1 MAIEV
6 GRTQRLKAAR
16 RAPPGVYLER
26 DGSEVLLPNR
36 LVPEGLEVGGELD
49 VFVYTDSSDR
59 PVATTQRP
67 LAEVGQFAFL
77 RVVDVTRH
85 GAFLDWGLDKDL
97 FIPLAEQESRLARG
111 DGAVVAVC
119 LDQHTQ
125 RVMASS
131 RLNQFFDS
139 DLGALEVGAP
149 VDLFVYRC
157 TELGAMVIV
166 DDRYSGLVY
175 QSDQVTPLLVGE
187 RARGY
192 VQRLR
197 DDGKVDVSLR
207 APGAAGRANEAQLLL
222 RALEANG
229 GFLPLHDGSSP
240 EEVARW
246 LEMSKKAFK
255 RAAGNLYRQRL
266 VQLTPQGISVVE
278 RKK

>member
-1 MAIEV
+1 MAIEI
-6 GRTQRLKAAR
+6 GRTNRLTAAR
-16 RAPPGVYLER
+16 RAPPGVYLESE
-26 DGSEVLLPNR
+26 GSEVLLPNR
-36 LVPEGLEVGGELD
+36 FVPEALELGSALD

-59 PVATTQRP
+59 PVATTQKP

-97 FIPLAEQESRLARG
+97 FIPLAEQETRLVRG
-111 DGAVVAVC
+111 EGAVVAVC

-131 RLNQFFDS
+131 RLAQFFDS
-139 DLGALEVGAP
+139 DISALAPGEP

-157 TELGAMVIV
+157 TDLGAMVIV
-166 DDRYSGLVY
+166 NDRHSGLVY
-175 QSDQVTPLLVGE
+175 QSDQLTPLLVGE

-197 DDGKVDVSLR
+197 DDGKIDVSLR
-207 APGAAGRANEAQLLL
+207 APGATGRDNDAQALL

-229 GFLPLHDGSSP
+229 GFLPLHDDSPP
-240 EEVARW
+240 EEIARW
-246 LEMSKKAFK
+246 LNMSKKAFK
-255 RAAGNLYRQRL
+255 RAAGNLYRLRRVRL
-266 VQLTPQGISVVE
+266 SPQGISAIDG
-278 RKK
+278 KK

>member
-1 MAIEV
+1 MAIEL
-6 GRTQRLKAAR
+6 GRTNRLKAAR
-16 RAPPGVYLER
+16 RAPPGVYLESE
-26 DGSEVLLPNR
+26 GSEVLLPNR
-36 LVPEGLEVGGELD
+36 FVPEGLILGSELT

-59 PVATTQRP
+59 PVATTQKP

-77 RVVDVTRH
+77 RVVDVNRH
-85 GAFLDWGLDKDL
+85 GAFFDWGLDKDL
-97 FIPLAEQESRLARG
+97 FIPLAEQEARLSRG

-131 RLNQFFDS
+131 RIGQFLDS
-139 DLGALEVGAP
+139 DLGSLAVGTA

-175 QSDQVTPLLVGE
+175 QSDQFTPLLVGE

-207 APGAAGRANEAQLLL
+207 APGAAGRDGETQRLL
-222 RALEANG
+222 RALEGND
-229 GFLPLHDGSSP
+229 GFLPLHDDSPP
-240 EEVARW
+240 EEIARW
-246 LEMSKKAFK
+246 LNMSKKAFK

-266 VQLTPQGISVVE
+266 VRLSPQGISAID